1 METYTREE
9 AIGKVE
15 LTKIPVGDSE
25 KNIIAQNILVNA
37 MDYGWQSG
45 GCRILREHRFEPYLV
60 PSTFQT
66 LYYSN
71 TENMVSSIRPLYYE
85 DLLKIFID

>member
-15 LTKIPVGDSE
+15 LSKIPVGDSE

-37 MDYGWQSG
+37 MDYGWQTG

-60 PSTFQT
+60 PNNLQT
-66 LYYSN
+66 LFYSN
-71 TENMVSSIRPLYYE
+71 TESMVSSIRLLSYE
-85 DLLKIFID
+85 DLLKIFIE

>member
-9 AIGKVE
+9 AIGKVG
-15 LTKIPVGDSE
+15 LSKIPVGDSE
-25 KNIIAQNILVNA
+25 KNIIVQNILVNA
-37 MDYGWQSG
+37 MNYGWQSG

-60 PSTFQT
+60 PNNLQT
-66 LYYSN
+66 LFYSN
-71 TENMVSSIRPLYYE
+71 IESMVSSIRLLSYE

>member
-15 LTKIPVGDSE
+15 LSKIPVGDSE

-37 MDYGWQSG
+37 MDYGWQTG
-45 GCRILREHRFEPYLV
+45 GCRILREHSFEPYLV
-60 PSTFQT
+60 PSNLQT
-66 LYYSN
+66 LFYSN
-71 TENMVSSIRPLYYE
+71 TGSLVSSIRLLSYE
-85 DLLKIFID
+85 DLLKIFIE

>member
-1 METYTREE
+1 METYTREA

-66 LYYSN
+66 LFYSN
-71 TENMVSSIRPLYYE
+71 MENMVSSIRPLYYE

>member
-1 METYTREE
+1 METYTRAE

-37 MDYGWQSG
+37 MDYGWQTG
-45 GCRILREHRFEPYLV
+45 GCRILREHCFEPYLV
-60 PSTFQT
+60 PDICQT

-71 TENMVSSIRPLYYE
+71 TENMIRSRRLLSYE
-85 DLLKIFID
+85 DLLKIFIE

>member
-15 LTKIPVGDSE
+15 LSKIPVGDSE

-37 MDYGWQSG
+37 MNYGWQTG

-71 TENMVSSIRPLYYE
+71 TENMVSSIRLLSYE
-85 DLLKIFID
+85 DLLKIFIE

>member
-1 METYTREE
+1 METYTRAE

-37 MDYGWQSG
+37 MNYGWQTG

-60 PSTFQT
+60 PDTHQT

-71 TENMVSSIRPLYYE
+71 IENMVHSRRLLSYE
-85 DLLKIFID
+85 NLLKIFIY

>member
-15 LTKIPVGDSE
+15 LSKIPVGDSE
-25 KNIIAQNILVNA
+25 KNISAQNILVNA
-37 MDYGWQSG
+37 MNYGWQTG

-60 PSTFQT
+60 PNNLQT
-66 LYYSN
+66 LFYSN
-71 TENMVSSIRPLYYE
+71 TESMVSSIRLLSYE
-85 DLLKIFID
+85 DLLKIFIE

>member
-1 METYTREE
+1 METYTRAE

-15 LTKIPVGDSE
+15 LSKIPVGDSE

-37 MDYGWQSG
+37 IGYGWQTG
-45 GCRILREHRFEPYLV
+45 GCRILMEHRFEPYLV

-71 TENMVSSIRPLYYE
+71 AENMVSSIRLLSYV
-85 DLLKIFID
+85 DLLKIFIE

>member
-9 AIGKVE
+9 AVGKVE
-15 LTKIPVGDSE
+15 LSKIPVVDSE

-45 GCRILREHRFEPYLV
+45 GCRILREYRFEPYLV
-60 PSTFQT
+60 PNNLQT
-66 LYYSN
+66 LFYSN
-71 TENMVSSIRPLYYE
+71 MENMVSSIRLLSYE

>member
-1 METYTREE
+1 METYTRAE
-9 AIGKVE
+9 AIGKVK
-15 LTKIPVGDSE
+15 LTKIPIGDSE

-60 PSTFQT
+60 PDTCQT

-71 TENMVSSIRPLYYE
+71 AENMVSSRRCLPYV

>member
-15 LTKIPVGDSE
+15 LSKIPVGDSE

-37 MDYGWQSG
+37 MNFGWQTG
-45 GCRILREHRFEPYLV
+45 GCRILREYRFEPYLV
-60 PSTFQT
+60 PNNLQT
-66 LYYSN
+66 LFYSN
-71 TENMVSSIRPLYYE
+71 IESMVSSIRLLSYE

>member
-15 LTKIPVGDSE
+15 LSKIPVGDSE

-37 MDYGWQSG
+37 MNYGWQVR
-45 GCRILREHRFEPYLV
+45 GCRILRERLFDSYLV
-60 PSTFQT
+60 PDSRQT
-66 LYYSN
+66 LYYTN
-71 TENMVSSIRPLYYE
+71 TERVVSSRRLLSYE
-85 DLLKIFID
+85 DLLKIFIE

>member
-9 AIGKVE
+9 AIEKVK

-37 MDYGWQSG
+37 MGYGWQTS
-45 GCRILREHRFEPYLV
+45 GCRILREYRFEQYLV
-60 PSTFQT
+60 TDTLQT
-66 LYYSN
+66 LFYSN
-71 TENMVSSIRPLYYE
+71 TESMVSSIRLLSYE

>member
-15 LTKIPVGDSE
+15 LSKIPVGDSE

-37 MDYGWQSG
+37 MNFGWQTG
-45 GCRILREHRFEPYLV
+45 GCRILREHRFESYLV
-60 PSTFQT
+60 PDTCQT
-66 LYYSN
+66 LYYTN
-71 TENMVSSIRPLYYE
+71 TERVVSSRRLLSYE
-85 DLLKIFID
+85 DLLKIFIN

>member
-15 LTKIPVGDSE
+15 LSKIPVEDSE

-37 MDYGWQSG
+37 MNYGWQTG
-45 GCRILREHRFEPYLV
+45 GRRILREHRFEPYLV
-60 PSTFQT
+60 PNNLQT
-66 LYYSN
+66 LFYSN
-71 TENMVSSIRPLYYE
+71 NESMVSSIRLLSYE

>member
-1 METYTREE
+1 METYTRAE

-15 LTKIPVGDSE
+15 LSKIPVGDSE

-37 MDYGWQSG
+37 MDYGWQTG
-45 GCRILREHRFEPYLV
+45 GCRILREHLFEPYLV
-60 PSTFQT
+60 PDTCQT

-71 TENMVSSIRPLYYE
+71 AENMVSSRRCLSFE

>member
-1 METYTREE
+1 METYTRAE

-15 LTKIPVGDSE
+15 LSKIPVGDSE
-25 KNIIAQNILVNA
+25 KNIIAQNLLVNA
-37 MDYGWQSG
+37 MDYGWQTG

-60 PSTFQT
+60 PDTCQT

-71 TENMVSSIRPLYYE
+71 MESMVHSRRRLSYE
-85 DLLKIFID
+85 DLLKIFIE

>member
-15 LTKIPVGDSE
+15 LTKIPIGDSE

-60 PSTFQT
+60 PDTCQT

-71 TENMVSSIRPLYYE
+71 IENMVFSRRCLSYD